1 MVSNTNLDNNSHREY
16 ELKRPQMTSN
26 DLKTTSNKPVKNK
39 ENKLTAGFSQKD
51 IEINDEYLD
60 GMIHNNSI

>member
-1 MVSNTNLDNNSHREY
+1 
-16 ELKRPQMTSN
+16 MTSN